1 MATKK
6 VKRRTFGEQ
15 CRHVFRSWSF
25 YLVAASLA
33 LGSAPEMIP
42 HLDALLGHVVSNEAR
57 DVIKELL
64 LLLGI
69 ASRFVPQSVRHT
81 VEDHIND

>member
-1 MATKK
+1 MAKKK

-33 LGSAPEMIP
+33 LGSAPEIIP
-42 HLDALLGHVVSNEAR
+42 HLDALLGHMVSTEAR
-57 DVIKELL
+57 DVIRELL
-64 LLLGI
+64 LVLGI
-69 ASRFVPQSVRHT
+69 ASRFVPQSVRHS
-81 VEDHIND
+81 VEERVND